1 MRKNGEA
8 CMECKISLSFIHSPS
23 HSAHCENATM
33 HNFYALYLRE
43 CVWAIPHMQT
53 GKSHTQAAVL
63 SFVVARKQ
71 NVEKSD
77 SCHKRDKLKK
87 KNELNRTKLKCN
99 GRKFIE
105 KWFLL

>member
-1 MRKNGEA
+1 
-8 CMECKISLSFIHSPS
+8 
-23 HSAHCENATM
+23 
-33 HNFYALYLRE
+33 
-43 CVWAIPHMQT
+43 MQT

-87 KNELNRTKLKCN
+87 KKRIKQDQTQMQW
-99 GRKFIE
+99 E
-105 KWFLL
+105 KVY